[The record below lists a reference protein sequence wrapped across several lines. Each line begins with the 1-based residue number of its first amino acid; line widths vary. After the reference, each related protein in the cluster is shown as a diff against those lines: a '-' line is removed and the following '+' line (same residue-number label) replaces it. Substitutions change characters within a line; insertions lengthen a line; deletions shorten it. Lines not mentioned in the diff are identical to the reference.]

1 MRAWWV
7 IVCIATASSMMIV
20 TTASAESTRAYDVQR
35 VLELALERNPL
46 MAGAQS
52 VIDQNIGRRIAAGAY
67 PNPTVSGG
75 GGQGILKDGG

>member
-1 MRAWWV
+1 
-7 IVCIATASSMMIV
+7 MIV

-67 PNPTVSGG
+67 PES
-75 GGQGILKDGG
+75 DR